1 MIEVQPSMGESKIN
15 EYVSRIKNGESKE
28 IILQGLPQSWID
40 KINGQLSPSHSESVS
55 KEDRLR
61 KLSER
66 FDLPGV
72 NTRGDIP
79 PVSFE
84 DRRKLSG
91 WLASYELAKVARQQ
105 GIDLASLSRE
115 EYVDYAI
122 RNSLAIDDTQ
132 LRMATWER
140 MATSAEEVIALK
152 KETIAKIKPEVEEA
166 FRKFSYETI
175 TKAGEQDRFV
185 FPNIRVRQ
193 GTGGSNSWLFFG
205 INESTEEGSQ
215 ETYKS
220 YISFK
225 DLNNFSPEK
234 FNTLMLALRD
244 AGYNGDIK
252 TFHDMENQGALLNDQ
267 IVMHGRTEK
276 DAKLA
281 LSVAEKLFGDELGQ
295 KGIGRDEV
303 IDGKNKSYSEILA
316 QKIASTIKKQ

>member
-1 MIEVQPSMGESKIN
+1 MEVHPSSGESKIN
-15 EYVSRIKNGESKE
+15 EYVSRIQAGGSKE
-28 IILQGLPQSWID
+28 DILQGLPQSWVD
-40 KINGQLSPSHSESVS
+40 KINERIGGARSEIFS
-55 KEDRLR
+55 EEERLK

-66 FDLPGV
+66 FDLPQAKV
-72 NTRGDIP
+72 VENRTIFNKDERK
-79 PVSFE
+79 
-84 DRRKLSG
+84 KLSG
-91 WLASYELAKVARQQ
+91 WSASYELAKIAKQEGV
-105 GIDLASLSRE
+105 DLSLLTRE
-115 EYVDYAI
+115 EYVEYAI
-122 RNSLAIDDTQ
+122 HNSLAIDDTQ

-152 KETIAKIKPEVEEA
+152 KETVAKIKPEVEEL
-166 FRKFSYETI
+166 FRKFSYEII

-205 INESTEEGSQ
+205 INESTEDGSQ

-234 FNTLMLALRD
+234 FNRLMIALRD

-252 TFHDMENQGALLNDQ
+252 TFQDLENQGVLLNDQ

-295 KGIGRDEV
+295 KGVGKDEIV
-303 IDGKNKSYSEILA
+303 DGKNKSYSEILA
-316 QKIASTIKKQ
+316 QKIVEAIKKS